1 IGSTAPSSSAL
12 AIPEWLFRKTPKKK
26 KKVPLGDV
34 IDLSIL
40 EHMPKRQAKRPR
52 TMSSLTVNPSG
63 EWVIEVAT
71 PVEGKTK
78 ETITAVDY
86 RISKF
91 SLGKA
96 THEGAKQD

>member
-1 IGSTAPSSSAL
+1 IESATLSSSAL
-12 AIPEWLFRKTPKKK
+12 AIPEWLFRQTPKKK

-34 IDLSIL
+34 IDINIL
-40 EHMPKRQAKRPR
+40 ESMPKRQAKRPI
-52 TMSSLTVNPSG
+52 TVSSLTVNPSG
-63 EWVIEVAT
+63 ECVIEVAT
-71 PVEGKTK
+71 PIEGKTK

-96 THEGAKQD
+96 THEGA